1 MLFNQICFSNKNIFD
16 LIEFNIFLL
25 IYRMNISNIY
35 FNETNINISL
45 NSLYIS
51 IKLTTTLLN
60 RKYIPPNQQYTWN
73 RKYILLK
80 QTYTFSL
87 NQQYICMHQR
97 YIFWIEKTFI
107 QMFSWWNELIS
118 LNQYIIEYNI
128 FQRINNNFHLIGIKY
143 GYIIEWNVYSIELI
157 IW

>member
-1 MLFNQICFSNKNIFD
+1 MNQHYTSWNRLQISLNHTYIPISDIFNILYQICMLFNQICFSNKNIFD

-97 YIFWIEKTFI
+97 YIF
-107 QMFSWWNELIS
+107 
-118 LNQYIIEYNI
+118 
-128 FQRINNNFHLIGIKY
+128 
-143 GYIIEWNVYSIELI
+143 
-157 IW
+157 